1 VPKHILIV
9 DDSAAV
15 RRALREVLGQQQGW
29 EVSGEAGNGR
39 EAIEEVQKAKPD
51 VIVLDLSMPVMNG
64 LETTRELK
72 RRFPSVPVLM
82 YTDFETQYLQQ
93 AARSA
98 GVSSIVS
105 KSESTEVLV
114 RNLHALMDLAA

>member
-15 RRALREVLGQQQGW
+15 RRALRDVLEQQQGW

-72 RRFPSVPVLM
+72 CRFPSVPVLM

>member
-15 RRALREVLGQQQGW
+15 RRALRDVLEQQQGW

-114 RNLHALMDLAA
+114 HNLHALMDLAA